1 MDHHHEAI
9 ALISYGQKI
18 VANTFTPKPN
28 HWVKKHVTPL
38 ICYRKVSGRMHSS
51 IISKLKKGKHSS
63 QLFRFFW
70 ITTSKS
76 CDKVLFTTSVCP
88 ICLRWQVI
96 KNKSLVH
103 ATHPKILRCTINRFV
118 KHLFSCLANRYAY
131 TTLPSFCNPKMAR

>member
-51 IISKLKKGKHSS
+51 IISKLKKG
-63 QLFRFFW
+63 
-70 ITTSKS
+70 
-76 CDKVLFTTSVCP
+76 
-88 ICLRWQVI
+88 
-96 KNKSLVH
+96 
-103 ATHPKILRCTINRFV
+103 
-118 KHLFSCLANRYAY
+118 
-131 TTLPSFCNPKMAR
+131 